1 MGPTAEMP
9 APPDYEWMRVPPTH
23 IGLSKTGMLVWFAA
37 HTNHVGFYPGA
48 AAIAAFK
55 TELSAFKAAKGSV
68 QFTFDRPLPL
78 ALVARIVKYRVA
90 AQRSKRKAP
99 ARVRS

>member
-1 MGPTAEMP
+1 MP
-9 APPDYEWMRVPPTH
+9 AFRLD
-23 IGLSKTGMLVWFAA
+23 GMLVWFAA